1 MDRKAELL
9 ETIDHNK
16 ALIPLVNEV
25 VFLEG
30 RLEELKKLP
39 AESHTGS
46 EAVQRAFTAVHT
58 CS

>member
-39 AESHTGS
+39 FLKIHPK
-46 EAVQRAFTAVHT
+46 QPDLQ
-58 CS
+58 